1 MKSGSNL
8 ERVLESGAFAVT
20 AECGPPKGNDVSIVR
35 KKLEYLK
42 GRVDAANVTDNQTAV
57 VRMSS
62 IAASALLAQLGVEPV
77 VQMTCRDRNRI
88 AMQSDLFGASALG
101 LRNMLCL
108 SGDHVSFGSQPGAKK
123 VFDVDSTQLLSMIK
137 GLRDGKKTLGSDE
150 TIQGECPVYI
160 GAAANP
166 FARPIEFRALLLK
179 KKVEAGADFV
189 QTQGVFDL
197 GLFRDWMKS
206 VRDLGLATRCRIL
219 AGVIPL
225 KSLGMTRYMAQN
237 VPGVVIPKEIL
248 DRMAG
253 VPKEK
258 ASEEGIRICLETIQ
272 ALREIEGVSGIH
284 IMAIEWEQKVPE
296 IVQRAGLLPRPELH

>member
-20 AECGPPKGNDVSIVR
+20 AECGPPKGNDVSVLR
-35 KKLEYLK
+35 KKAEFLK

-62 IAASALLAQLGVEPV
+62 IAASALLLQLGIEPV
-77 VQMTCRDRNRI
+77 MQMVCRDRNRI

-101 LRNMLCL
+101 LRNLLCL
-108 SGDHVSFGSQPGAKK
+108 SGDHVCFGSQPGAKK
-123 VFDVDSTQLLSMIK
+123 VFDIDSTQLVSMARR
-137 GLRDGKKTLGSDE
+137 LRDEKKTLGSE
-150 TIQGECPVYI
+150 EPTQGNLPVFI
-160 GAAANP
+160 GAGANP
-166 FARPIEFRALLLK
+166 FAKPLEFRALLLK

-197 GLFRDWMKS
+197 ELFRNWMKG
-206 VRDLGLATRCRIL
+206 VRDLGLHTRCRIM

-237 VPGVVIPKEIL
+237 VPGVAIPEEIL
-248 DRMAG
+248 KRMAG

-296 IVQRAGLLPRPELH
+296 IVERAGLLPRPLPD